1 MLHEILLSLAGHPSP
16 LLRADAA
23 APDADAGPAAA
34 AAAAASAAAAAVFS
48 PPEREL
54 LASVSHLSSLHV
66 KVQGY
71 SAQIASS
78 HPSTI
83 CRAVAASVSSA
94 HLAAFRRK
102 VLDIEASVL
111 RSDPALVGAYNIVPL
126 TAVVGEFSAW
136 IRRMEWLWEVVSL
149 MLRGER
155 RDGGGG
161 GGGVAMACTGARII
175 DWLRAELQTGYVD
188 IETTARS
195 LVAVAETAWL
205 KQVSAWV
212 LYGRLPTFGSGD
224 FFIQKAAQG
233 SEEDF
238 ISNPYLLPSFV
249 TAPTATSLLFIG
261 KSLSQIRAK
270 AAEASGQGAV
280 HHLSSQLSE
289 LSKLSFP
296 LDGAVFSRTITD
308 IRFFLSRNILQKFL
322 PLARVM
328 EMLQVLRD
336 FFLLGRGDFAMA
348 LSQQADEKMRSRW
361 RKVDNMSAAY
371 GRQEPLANILLKE
384 GEVMS
389 VLARTWGAL
398 GSLQGQHSDEDEG
411 LEMARDIIRLT
422 LAKSKLSAS
431 TSGGAPP
438 SAFGYVSNIAT
449 TPFRNLLLSVP
460 VVLTLDIPSPLDL
473 FLSQSDVQ
481 TYTSINSYLLS
492 VRKAHLRLTDLWKIT
507 ALRRHWPPPPRPPY
521 GSTPSGRA
529 KVKLLRGRNTARSA
543 AMRSVWATCSAVI
556 FFLAETEAYLQNEV
570 VAGLWDGF
578 QQWLLTG
585 DDQARPDDRRN
596 KPLKLHTLGKRSRD
610 EMDEDDDDNDN
621 DDGDDIWLASAA
633 AATAA
638 TDPTDGQPPSQDT
651 RQPHD
656 PQSLA
661 TAHRLYLR
669 TLARRVLLTQQ
680 SFTDVLYELLVDVD
694 RLVALVHRLQGIWSS
709 MDLEA
714 DAGVVDAFVDLE
726 REEADV
732 RAEIAAVER
741 RIKAGVEACIAE
753 LRAVEARDDSGGGGN
768 ALPAGS
774 GDDMGGAAEAHDDGG
789 GGGAADDDD
798 DDEDRGALVELGE
811 YVPRR
816 VGRVDRLLMKLD
828 FGTWFESSGR
838 QGGSAGVEDY
848 NI

>member
-1 MLHEILLSLAGHPSP
+1 M
-16 LLRADAA
+16 
-23 APDADAGPAAA
+23 
-34 AAAAASAAAAAVFS
+34 
-48 PPEREL
+48 
-54 LASVSHLSSLHV
+54 
-66 KVQGY
+66 
-71 SAQIASS
+71 
-78 HPSTI
+78 
-83 CRAVAASVSSA
+83 
-94 HLAAFRRK
+94 
-102 VLDIEASVL
+102 
-111 RSDPALVGAYNIVPL
+111 
-126 TAVVGEFSAW
+126 
-136 IRRMEWLWEVVSL
+136 
-149 MLRGER
+149 
-155 RDGGGG
+155 
-161 GGGVAMACTGARII
+161 
-175 DWLRAELQTGYVD
+175 
-188 IETTARS
+188 
-195 LVAVAETAWL
+195 
-205 KQVSAWV
+205 
-212 LYGRLPTFGSGD
+212 
-224 FFIQKAAQG
+224 
-233 SEEDF
+233 
-238 ISNPYLLPSFV
+238 
-249 TAPTATSLLFIG
+249 FIG

-289 LSKLSFP
+289 LSRLSFP
-296 LDGAVFSRTITD
+296 LDGAVFARTITE

-348 LSQQADEKMRSRW
+348 LSQQADEKMRGRW
-361 RKVDNMSAAY
+361 QRADNLNAAY

-431 TSGGAPP
+431 RAGGAPLSTP
-438 SAFGYVSNIAT
+438 GCVNNIAT

-521 GSTPSGRA
+521 GSTASGRA
-529 KVKLLRGRNTARSA
+529 KVRLLRSRNTARSG
-543 AMRSVWATCSAVI
+543 AMRSVWATCSAAI
-556 FFLAETEAYLQNEV
+556 FFLAETEAYLQTEV

-585 DDQARPDDRRN
+585 EDKVRPDDRRS
-596 KPLKLHTLGKRSRD
+596 KPLTTRTLGKRSRD
-610 EMDEDDDDNDN
+610 EMDEDSDGN
-621 DDGDDIWLASAA
+621 DDGDDGIWLASAA
-633 AATAA
+633 SAPADKESSSAQE
-638 TDPTDGQPPSQDT
+638 GK

-741 RIKAGVEACIAE
+741 RIKTGVEACVGE
-753 LRAVEARDDSGGGGN
+753 LRAVEARDDNNNSGSGSGSGGN
-768 ALPAGS
+768 AMPATAAAAAS
-774 GDDMGGAAEAHDDGG
+774 GDDLGAVEMQDDGGAA
-789 GGGAADDDD
+789 D

-828 FGTWFESSGR
+828 FGTWFESLGR
-838 QGGSAGVEDY
+838 QGGSADVEDY
-848 NI
+848 DM